1 MALLSVWNI
10 LEDVCSTVVVRWV
23 RWECC
28 GHSVTQVTLSGHSVS
43 PHILQSLNIVSY
55 SWFNFVKTLQAIC
68 SNMLLPFKIDIFYIL
83 TWGFFEV
90 CWGLMLVTSLSNVK
104 LENKI
109 ARLIHLLFMVTI
121 LRGRNEP
128 EIIQSLQ
135 EFAEIRLNSFN
146 QFRGRNGFL
155 WKNTKLSSQEEP
167 HQ

>member
-1 MALLSVWNI
+1 
-10 LEDVCSTVVVRWV
+10 
-23 RWECC
+23 
-28 GHSVTQVTLSGHSVS
+28 
-43 PHILQSLNIVSY
+43 
-55 SWFNFVKTLQAIC
+55 
-68 SNMLLPFKIDIFYIL
+68 
-83 TWGFFEV
+83 
-90 CWGLMLVTSLSNVK
+90 MLVTSLSYVK

-155 WKNTKLSSQEEP
+155 WKNTQLSSQEQLCVVTQISTSIFSQFVNLQLYQP
-167 HQ
+167 QHLISTYDLIQ

>member
-1 MALLSVWNI
+1 
-10 LEDVCSTVVVRWV
+10 
-23 RWECC
+23 
-28 GHSVTQVTLSGHSVS
+28 
-43 PHILQSLNIVSY
+43 
-55 SWFNFVKTLQAIC
+55 
-68 SNMLLPFKIDIFYIL
+68 
-83 TWGFFEV
+83 
-90 CWGLMLVTSLSNVK
+90 MLVTSLSYVK

-121 LRGRNEP
+121 FRGRNEP